1 MALMLPWP
9 EDPKVNPGQAI
20 DGSGEESIHIC
31 RIHINIMYIIHIYI
45 YHVFLN
51 VYICMGQRGRGCV
64 TRLQDTSENG
74 SWPTEADWQAWAAK
88 YQTDS
93 EVEAGVRLQ

>member
-1 MALMLPWP
+1 
-9 EDPKVNPGQAI
+9 
-20 DGSGEESIHIC
+20 
-31 RIHINIMYIIHIYI
+31 
-45 YHVFLN
+45 
-51 VYICMGQRGRGCV
+51 MGQRGRGCI

-93 EVEAGVRLQ
+93 EVEAGVLEGGLIGGCFLIVWVLACSRMIKLQLPGLP